1 VSGGAV
7 RLRIDL
13 AYDGT
18 DFAGWARQPGQRT
31 VQGELEGALAR
42 LVASEHPIVTVGAGR
57 TDAGVHARGQVA
69 HADMQSQQYGVIAD
83 KPADRLNATTPDDI
97 IISSVQLA
105 EPDFDARFSATW
117 RRYRYYLCDQESEFD
132 PLARGFVL
140 LWPKP
145 LDETLMDEV
154 AQQLVGEHDMAV
166 FCRRRPNASTL
177 RNLHSVSIERAGP
190 WVTAEFVAT
199 SFCHS
204 MVRSMVGA
212 LLAVGDGRRSAAWLN
227 DLLGRPERDPEIHVA
242 PAHGLVLE
250 AVGYQASGSIAVS
263 A

>member
-1 VSGGAV
+1 MSDGAV

-18 DFAGWARQPGQRT
+18 NFAGWARQPGQRT
-31 VQGELEGALAR
+31 VQGELEAALDR
-42 LVASEHPIVTVGAGR
+42 LVDSHRPVLTVGAGR

-69 HADMQSQQYGVIAD
+69 HADLTQDQFQVIAD
-83 KPADRLNATTPDDI
+83 KPTERLNATTSDDI
-97 IISSVQLA
+97 VVTSAKLA
-105 EPDFDARFSATW
+105 QPDFDARFSATW
-117 RRYRYYLCDQESEFD
+117 RKYRYYICDSEAEFD

-145 LDETLMDEV
+145 LNDLLMSDLS
-154 AQQLVGEHDMAV
+154 QGWVGEHDMAA
-166 FCRRRPNASTL
+166 FCRKRPNAATL
-177 RNLHSVSIERAGP
+177 RNLHSASVTRVGP

-212 LLAVGDGRRSAAWLN
+212 LLAVGDGRRSSKWLAA
-227 DLLGRPERDPEIHVA
+227 LLGRPEREPEIQVA

-250 AVGYQASGSIAVS
+250 AVGYGPSSKIRVS
-263 A
+263 